1 MSMADFARMNA
12 LQEQINALASR
23 VSELEARKSEPAPAP
38 KTLTLPNKDKA
49 A

>member
-12 LQEQINALASR
+12 LQEQINALAAR
-23 VSELEARKSEPAPAP
+23 VADLETAKQQQPAQ
-38 KTLTLPNKDKA
+38 KTLSLPNKDKA